1 MRMWEG
7 AIDIYSDKASRPCR
21 GCRLLS
27 GLHYWPSWRIISY
40 EYREAEGWRIPGQSR
55 SGGVMGHGWLR
66 PQRNPSAQLSRLL
79 LVSISSLALFRKLLT
94 VFIGTPRMR
103 VYCIYLT

>member
-40 EYREAEGWRIPGQSR
+40 EYREAPLRGR
-55 SGGVMGHGWLR
+55 HGSWV
-66 PQRNPSAQLSRLL
+66 AQATEE
-79 LVSISSLALFRKLLT
+79 SISPA
-94 VFIGTPRMR
+94 VETPPR
-103 VYCIYLT
+103 VYFELGSLS